1 MHDLSAEVAETL
13 ATPDQRHF
21 ATAPVAALTVDLQGI
36 PGDRH
41 YGFTRPAGARERWYP
56 SGMEMRSGRQISIV
70 SAEELAAIA
79 ARMDLPHIAPGWIGA
94 NILIRSVPDF
104 TSLPWGTRLFFEG
117 GAVLVNEGVNAPCRF
132 AGAGIAAH
140 YPERSGL
147 DLLFPRV
154 AKNLRGIVASV
165 ERAGGIAP
173 GPVRLKIPAQKQW
186 PGGPTS

>member
-1 MHDLSAEVAETL
+1 MPEFHAVVAETL
-13 ATPDQRHF
+13 ATPDSARF
-21 ATAPVAALTVDLQGI
+21 TTAPVAALTVDLRGI

-56 SGMEMRSGRQISIV
+56 QGMEMRSGRQISIV
-70 SAEELAAIA
+70 AAEELAIVA
-79 ARMDLPHIAPGWIGA
+79 ARMDVPRIEPGWIGA
-94 NILIRSVPDF
+94 NVLVRSVPDF
-104 TSLPWGTRLFFEG
+104 SSLPWGTRLFFEG
-117 GAVLVNEGVNAPCRF
+117 GAVLVNEGENAPCRF

-173 GPVRLKIPAQKQW
+173 GPVRLKIPVQKQW
-186 PGGPTS
+186 PGGPTP

>member
-79 ARMDLPHIAPGWIGA
+79 ARMDLPRIAPGWIGA

-117 GAVLVNEGVNAPCRF
+117 GAVLVNEGVNAPYRF

>member
-21 ATAPVAALTVDLQGI
+21 ATTPVAALTVDLQGI

-79 ARMDLPHIAPGWIGA
+79 ARMDLPRIAPGWIGA
-94 NILIRSVPDF
+94 NILICSVPDF